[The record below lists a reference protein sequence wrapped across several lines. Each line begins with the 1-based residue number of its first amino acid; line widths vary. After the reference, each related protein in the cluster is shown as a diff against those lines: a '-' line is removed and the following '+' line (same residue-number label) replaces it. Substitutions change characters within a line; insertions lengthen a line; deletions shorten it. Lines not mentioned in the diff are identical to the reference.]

1 MAVFGDDFVSTDFDV
16 VMVGAGIIG
25 LATAYELKQRH
36 PDLTMA
42 VVDKEAEPAQHQSGH
57 NSGVLHAGVYYK
69 PGSLKARLCVDGKAR
84 MERFAA
90 EHGIAYETCG
100 KVIVALREDEL
111 GRLDDLF
118 SRGQA
123 NGVPGLRMLK
133 ADQLREIEPHAAGIR
148 AIHSPGT
155 GIIDFGGVVS
165 TLAGL
170 LAERGVGFMF
180 GREVTSIERR
190 SRETVITTTG
200 GDIQTR
206 KVISCAGLQSDRVAA
221 MDSEPEVKIIPFRG
235 DYYTLRPEARY
246 LCRGL
251 IYPVPDPALP
261 FLGVHF
267 TKRYD
272 GDVWAGPN
280 AVLATK
286 REGYSRLGFNVR
298 DLVETV
304 RYKGFRRMARRY
316 WRVGAVEVW
325 RDAVKTAFVKD
336 LERYVPEVRSDQL
349 VFGPSGVRAQA
360 VAPDGTLVDDFKLAT
375 GPDSLHVLNA
385 PSPAATAS
393 LAIAE
398 LIANEADLAFDL
410 RASHATWRTH
420 EHQR

>member
-1 MAVFGDDFVSTDFDV
+1 VKTGFDL
-16 VMVGAGIIG
+16 VMIGAGIVG
-25 LATAYELKQRH
+25 LATAYEVKQRH
-36 PDLTMA
+36 RQLSVA
-42 VVDKEAEPAQHQSGH
+42 VIDKEAAPGQHQSGH
-57 NSGVLHAGVYYK
+57 NSGVLHAGVYYT
-69 PGSLKARLCVDGKAR
+69 PGSLKARLCIDGKAR
-84 MERFAA
+84 MEAFAH
-90 EHGIAYETCG
+90 EHGISYESCG
-100 KVIVALREDEL
+100 KLIVALNEKEL
-111 GRLDDLF
+111 GRLGELF
-118 SRGQA
+118 RRGQA
-123 NGVPGLRMLK
+123 NGVPGLRMLG
-133 ADQLREIEPHAAGIR
+133 AEELREIEPYAAGIR

-155 GIIDFGGVVS
+155 GIIDFGEVVA
-165 TLAGL
+165 TLTRL
-170 LAERGVGFMF
+170 LADQGVEFRF
-180 GREVTSIERR
+180 GCEVLGIERA
-190 SRETVITTTG
+190 SSETAITTTAG
-200 GDIQTR
+200 EVRAR

-221 MDSEPEVKIIPFRG
+221 MDSEPDVKIIPFRG

-246 LCRGL
+246 FCRGL

-280 AVLATK
+280 AVLATE
-286 REGYSRLGFNVR
+286 REGYTRLGFNVK

-316 WRVGAVEVW
+316 WRVGATEVW
-325 RDAVKTAFVKD
+325 RDAVKKAFVKD
-336 LERYVPEVRSDQL
+336 LQRYVPEVRSDQL

-360 VAPDGTLVDDFKLAT
+360 VALDGALVDDFKIAT

-410 RASHATWRTH
+410 GASRATWRAH